1 MPNVH
6 LTATGRGIGASG
18 EDDGFGEMIRTEIAH
33 VAPQARPEI
42 RIGSDD
48 AVTVSM
54 ELPRGDQARVGEV
67 LERLLQDAQIESSVI
82 EEGPAE

>member
-1 MPNVH
+1 MTIVH

-18 EDDGFGEMIRTEIAH
+18 EYDGFGEMIRTEIAH
-33 VAPQARPEI
+33 VAPSARPQI
-42 RIGSDD
+42 RVGSDD
-48 AVTVSM
+48 SVTVSV

-82 EEGPAE
+82 DEEPAE